1 MILTVLQDK
10 VEVKEGVEKSEQSDP
25 ELKRKTSYR
34 KKRKARK
41 KMVIEKKLNNCEN
54 YKTKLRRSEAEREK
68 LMRDNRLLKSE
79 LHEKDRIV
87 IHYQEEV
94 LPFIK
99 IYFDHQPN

>member
-10 VEVKEGVEKSEQSDP
+10 VGVKEGVKKSEQSDP